1 MINRKTWAGMTSS
14 GLLFTWVFPS
24 QGLFLTSYSFLSW
37 TLVMVSVSQWERHM
51 LWGKTPDAIL
61 NTQQHQLSSLLLS
74 ELNFSLVI
82 LGKGGNTAGEVAP
95 FISRGIIWCNLRIKN
110 LFYIIVKKELPR
122 WNSGKGPPCNA
133 GDAGD
138 TSSDTWVRKIPWRT
152 WQPTPLFLPGKSH
165 EQRSLGG
172 YSPWGCREFDMT
184 EHAWNN

>member
-1 MINRKTWAGMTSS
+1 MINRKTWAGMTSP
-14 GLLFTWVFPS
+14 GLLFTWVFPC

-37 TLVMVSVSQWERHM
+37 TLVMFNVSQWERHL
-51 LWGKTPDAIL
+51 LWGKMPDAIL

-122 WNSGKGPPCNA
+122 WNSGKGSPCNA

-138 TSSDTWVRKIPWRT
+138 TSSDTWVRKIPQEDMAT
-152 WQPTPLFLPGKSH
+152 HPTIFAWEIPWTEEPRGLQSMGL
-165 EQRSLGG
+165 QRVR
-172 YSPWGCREFDMT
+172 YDWACMK
-184 EHAWNN
+184 